1 MVLQRPSA
9 TTSRRWSRA
18 GRSAIPASKV
28 RSAHAAEHNRINC
41 GPSGS
46 QIEQF
51 VRGGEIDDPRNI
63 RSTVETAPAAAAPDA
78 PGPALVEL
86 LPSHGDNH
94 GWQAVGNVGRTTASG
109 RPAGARAS
117 ANTSGPDFPQAESSS
132 EIADRLGNP
141 HRTKKTRFFCRIGN
155 NDPAVDLMSRR
166 HPLSSLRATGSHPPS
181 QEANRPISPTTRR
194 LQSAGDLE

>member
-9 TTSRRWSRA
+9 TTSRRGSRA
-18 GRSAIPASKV
+18 GRS
-28 RSAHAAEHNRINC
+28 RS
-41 GPSGS
+41 P
-46 QIEQF
+46 
-51 VRGGEIDDPRNI
+51 PP
-63 RSTVETAPAAAAPDA
+63 RSTRRTQRSTIALLAALQAARSNNLCAAARLTTPETSARQRERAPAAAAPGA
-78 PGPALVEL
+78 PGPALLEL
-86 LPSHGDNH
+86 LPWHGDNH
-94 GWQAVGNVGRTTASG
+94 GRQAVGNVGRTTGSG

-117 ANTSGPDFPQAESSS
+117 ANTSGPDFAQAESSS